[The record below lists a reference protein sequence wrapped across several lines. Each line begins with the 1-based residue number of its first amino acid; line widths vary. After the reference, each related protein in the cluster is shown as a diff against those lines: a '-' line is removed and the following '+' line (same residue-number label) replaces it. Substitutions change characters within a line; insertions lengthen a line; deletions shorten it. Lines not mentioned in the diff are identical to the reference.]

1 MNPERTPMMLSEFKS
16 QRGLFL
22 SILLH
27 TCMLC
32 GFTGFLLLQQFTGSM
47 NITENPLRAR
57 PHARETPQIHRT
69 PLEVQW

>member
-1 MNPERTPMMLSEFKS
+1 MNPERIAMMLSEFKS

-32 GFTGFLLLQQFTGSM
+32 GLTGFQLPQQFTGSM
-47 NITENPLRAR
+47 NITEDPLRAR
-57 PHARETPQIHRT
+57 PCARETP
-69 PLEVQW
+69 